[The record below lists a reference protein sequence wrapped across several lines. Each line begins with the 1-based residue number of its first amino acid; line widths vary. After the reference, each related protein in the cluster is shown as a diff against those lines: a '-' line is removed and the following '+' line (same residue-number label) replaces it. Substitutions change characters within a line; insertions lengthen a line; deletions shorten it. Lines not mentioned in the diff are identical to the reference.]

1 MRQRAGL
8 AVFALIVAR
17 PATLWAGAQITIV
30 NSDAAS
36 VGLNDTTSVT
46 PVGGNAG
53 TTLGQQRLNAL
64 QQVASIWGTL
74 LDSPVEIRVQVSF
87 QGLPCTS
94 TSVTLAQSGPTQVA
108 SDFSPSPGFPGP
120 EFSDTWYAIALANR
134 RAGHDLIPGNPNTS
148 SDDIATQINSN
159 IGQPGCGF
167 DYYYGFDRQFGSKLD
182 FISTLLHEF
191 GHGFGFLTFVRL
203 TTGAEFSAVNPGTGV
218 IQSQPDVFERN
229 ILDESAGKLWT
240 DMTNA
245 ERAASAINTG
255 KVVWAGPA
263 VTASAPGVLH
273 GTPTLQ
279 VSAPVSVAGKYAVG
293 LASFGPLPTD
303 AGVAGQLVAALDP
316 ADASGAST
324 TDACSPLTNAPAVV
338 GKVALV
344 DRGTCTFVIKT
355 KNAQAAGA
363 IAVIIADNVDGTPP
377 PGLGGSDPTITIPA
391 VRITKADGAALRAAL
406 DPGVTVKLYL
416 DETRLAGADPS
427 GRVLLYAPNPIQ
439 NGSSISHWD
448 SSAFPDLLMEPNIS
462 SDGRHDVDLTLPA
475 LRDIGWYPDLVARDP
490 LAPLHRPHPTQIPR
504 LP

>member
-1 MRQRAGL
+1 VRQRAGR
-8 AVFALIVAR
+8 AVFALLIAR

-30 NSDAAS
+30 NSDAAD
-36 VGLNDTTSVT
+36 VGLNDTTSLT

-64 QQVASIWGTL
+64 QQVANIWGAL
-74 LDSPVEIRVQVSF
+74 LDSPIEIRVQVRF
-87 QGLPCTS
+87 QDLGCTS
-94 TSVTLAQSGPTQVA
+94 TSVTLAQTGPTQA
-108 SDFSPSPGFPGP
+108 ARDFIPGAGFPGP
-120 EFSDTWYAIALANR
+120 EFPATWYAIALANR
-134 RAGHDLIPGNPNTS
+134 RAGLDLIPGNPNSS
-148 SDDIATQINSN
+148 SDDMSTRINST
-159 IGQPGCGF
+159 IGQPSCGF
-167 DYYYGFDRQFGSKLD
+167 DFYYGFDRQFGSKVD

-191 GHGFGFLTFVRL
+191 GHGFGFLTFVDVGS
-203 TTGAEFSAVNPGTGV
+203 GAEF
-218 IQSQPDVFERN
+218 QSQPDVFERN

-273 GTPTLQ
+273 GTPTLE

-293 LASFGPLPTD
+293 LASFGPSPTD
-303 AGVAGQLVAALDP
+303 AGVAGQLVTALDP
-316 ADASGAST
+316 ADANGTST
-324 TDACSPLTNAPAVV
+324 FDACSSLTNASAVA

-363 IAVIIADNVDGTPP
+363 LALLIVDNVDESPP

-391 VRITKADGAALRAAL
+391 VSITKADGTALRAAL
-406 DPGVTVKLYL
+406 DAGVMVKLYL
-416 DETRLAGADPS
+416 DATRLAGTDPS
-427 GRVLLYAPNPIQ
+427 GHVLLYAPNPLQ

-448 SSAFPDLLMEPNIS
+448 SSAFPDLLMESNIS
-462 SDGRHDVDLTLPA
+462 SDGTHDVDLTLPA

-490 LAPLHRPHPTQIPR
+490 LAPARRTHTAHAQAPRP
-504 LP
+504 

>member
-1 MRQRAGL
+1 VRQSAGL
-8 AVFALIVAR
+8 AVFALLIAR

-30 NSDAAS
+30 NSDAAG

-64 QQVASIWGTL
+64 QQVASIWGAL
-74 LDSPVEIRVQVSF
+74 LDSPVEIRVQVRF
-87 QGLPCTS
+87 QDLPCTP
-94 TSVTLAQSGPTQVA
+94 TSVTLAQSGPIQAA
-108 SDFSPSPGFPGP
+108 SDFIPGAGFPGP
-120 EFSDTWYAIALANR
+120 EFPATWYAIALANR
-134 RAGHDLIPGNPNTS
+134 RAGRDLIPGNPN
-148 SDDIATQINSN
+148 SDDISTEINSK
-159 IGQPGCGF
+159 IGQSGCSFGF
-167 DYYYGFDRQFGSKLD
+167 YYGFDRQFGSNVD

-191 GHGFGFLTFVRL
+191 GHGFGFLTFVSL
-203 TTGAEFSAVNPGTGV
+203 TTGAELTGANPGTGV

-273 GTPTLQ
+273 GTPTLE

-293 LASFGPLPTD
+293 LASFGPSPTD

-316 ADASGAST
+316 ADPNGTSMF
-324 TDACSPLTNAPAVV
+324 DACSSLTTASAVA

-363 IAVIIADNVDGTPP
+363 IAIIIANNVDGNLP

-391 VRITKADGAALRAAL
+391 VSITKADGAALRAAL
-406 DPGVTVKLYL
+406 DAGVTVKLYL
-416 DETRLAGADPS
+416 DATRLAGTDPS

-439 NGSSISHWD
+439 RGSSISHWD
-448 SSAFPDLLMEPNIS
+448 SSAFPDLLMEPSIS
-462 SDGRHDVDLTLPA
+462 SDGTHDVDLTLPA

-490 LAPLHRPHPTQIPR
+490 VAPARRTHTAHAQAPRP
-504 LP
+504 